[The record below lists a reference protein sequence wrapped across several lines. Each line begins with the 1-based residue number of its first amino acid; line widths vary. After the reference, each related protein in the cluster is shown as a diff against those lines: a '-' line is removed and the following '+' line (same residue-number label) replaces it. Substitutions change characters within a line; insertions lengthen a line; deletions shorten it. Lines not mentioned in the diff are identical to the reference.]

1 MTVQQFKAEHVL
13 PSQATLGEGPIWDP
27 RCSAYWW
34 IDIAEK
40 KLFQFEPVSKRNL
53 EWQLD
58 EMPGTVVARKSAGLM
73 LAMQSGFAS
82 FDPQSGLLE
91 WIAAPEFDN
100 PDNRFND
107 GKCDPSG
114 RFWAG
119 TMRIEDH
126 MEIFTGSLYSL
137 ETNGHVTKRL
147 GDELGVPNG
156 IAWSRDATR
165 MYWVDSPRRE
175 IYQFDYE
182 LETGNIDNQSC
193 IFRAPDELG
202 FPDGMSI
209 DTEDKLW
216 VAFWGGWCVA
226 RICPETAEVLAK
238 ITVPVAAPTAC
249 AFGGPKLDQLLITTA
264 SIGLSEEER
273 LQQPLAGDLFIADV
287 QARGVEHPEYA
298 G

>member
-1 MTVQQFKAEHVL
+1 MTVQQFRAEQIL
-13 PSQATLGEGPIWDP
+13 AAQAKLGEGPIWDD

-34 IDIAEK
+34 IDIVEK

-58 EMPGTVVARKSAGLM
+58 EMPGTVVARKSGGLM
-73 LAMQSGFAS
+73 LSMQSGFAS
-82 FDPQSGLLE
+82 FDPDSSKIE
-91 WIAAPEFDN
+91 WIAVPEFDN

-107 GKCDPSG
+107 GKCDPAG

-119 TMRIEDH
+119 TMRVEDH

-137 ETNGHVTKRL
+137 EADGHAAKRL
-147 GDELGVPNG
+147 GDDLGVPNG
-156 IAWSRDATR
+156 IVWSKDATK
-165 MYWVDSPRRE
+165 MYWIDSPRRG
-175 IYQFDYE
+175 IYRFDYD
-182 LETGNIDNQSC
+182 LATGDIKNQTC
-193 IFRAPDELG
+193 IFRAPEEIG

-209 DTEDKLW
+209 DTDDKLW

-226 RICPETAEVLAK
+226 RICPETSEILAK
-238 ITVPVAAPTAC
+238 VSVPVSAPTAC
-249 AFGGPKLDQLLITTA
+249 AFGGPNHDQLLITTA

-273 LQQPLAGDLFIADV
+273 SQQPMAGDLFVADV
-287 QARGVEHPEYA
+287 QAKGIRQPAYA